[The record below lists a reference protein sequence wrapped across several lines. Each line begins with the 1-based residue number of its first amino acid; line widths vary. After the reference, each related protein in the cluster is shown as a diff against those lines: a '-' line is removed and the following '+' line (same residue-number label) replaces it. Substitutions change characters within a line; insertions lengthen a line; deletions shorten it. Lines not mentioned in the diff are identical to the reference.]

1 MKPEELELLDFH
13 ITDIKSHVSTASA
26 QELALSAKTSVSART
41 ADPYDG
47 TLYLFM
53 TVWVTGQTEELFY
66 LEVQSETVMRLPE
79 YKTEVTEE
87 DAPPCIALAR
97 RETHRAIRELTM
109 AMGIAELDLDRVG
122 S

>member
-97 RETHRAIRELTM
+97 RETHRAIRELTK